1 MHFATVLTLR
11 GTNKLVG
18 YKAQCMSAELP
29 VLEISG
35 YSPSYNTPSGPLRA
49 LKNVN
54 LSVARGQTHGLV
66 GESGSGK
73 SSLAWAILRYLPD
86 NAIENDGKLLLSGE
100 SLRDRTPSQIIEV
113 RGQRISMVF
122 QDPSTSLNP
131 AMRLGEQLSEVMIRH
146 RGLTPREATE
156 ASEQALERTGITKP
170 KEMLERYPHQASGG
184 EKQRVVI
191 ATAFA
196 CNPELIIFDEPTT
209 ALDIITAQQ
218 ILDLFNQ
225 LQDETSISAL
235 YISHDLGLVSRV
247 ADTVSVLK
255 AGEVV
260 ESGLRTDIFMSP
272 RDDYTKKL
280 LSAVPDPKHWLGVNA
295 PAPELPILMSAENI
309 TVEYGRQSVIGRLFA
324 PKPTHIGAHEVCLNV
339 RKGELV
345 GIVGESGS
353 GKSTM
358 AKVLSGLQEFHGVI
372 QFGDTHFSKLDDI
385 DLPYRRAVQIVFQH
399 PDASLNPRQRIGEIL
414 SRPLKLYDL
423 TPKEQQTK
431 RIIELLEM
439 VSLPRDYI
447 NRFPH
452 QLSGGEKQRVA
463 IARAFAAKP
472 EVVICDEITSSLDVS
487 VQASIANLL
496 VALQDQTGTAC
507 LFITHDLNLV
517 RQLAHRICV
526 MQHGELI
533 DTFRPCDAEKPNRN
547 PYTRALLEAVPPP
560 AGQSNMEPI
569 T

>member
-1 MHFATVLTLR
+1 
-11 GTNKLVG
+11 
-18 YKAQCMSAELP
+18 MSTESP

-35 YSPSYNTPSGPLRA
+35 YSLTYNTPSGPLRA

-100 SLRDRTPSQIIEV
+100 SIRDRTPSQIIEV

-324 PKPTHIGAHEVCLNV
+324 PKPTHIGAHEVSLTV
-339 RKGELV
+339 RKGELD

-353 GKSTM
+353 GKATM

-372 QFGDTHFSKLDDI
+372 QFGDSHFSKLDDI

-414 SRPLKLYDL
+414 SRPLKLYNI

-526 MQHGELI
+526 MQHGKLI
-533 DTFRPCDAEKPNRN
+533 DTFQPCDAEKPNRN

-560 AGQSNMEPI
+560 AGQFNMEPI

>member
-1 MHFATVLTLR
+1 M
-11 GTNKLVG
+11 VG
-18 YKAQCMSAELP
+18 YKAQCMSTESP

-35 YSPSYNTPSGPLRA
+35 YSLTYNTPSGPLRA

-100 SLRDRTPSQIIEV
+100 SIRDRTPSQIIEV

-324 PKPTHIGAHEVCLNV
+324 PKPTHIGAHEVSLTV

-372 QFGDTHFSKLDDI
+372 QFGDSHFSKLDDI

-414 SRPLKLYDL
+414 SRPLKLYNI

-487 VQASIANLL
+487 VQASIVNLL

-526 MQHGELI
+526 MQHGKLI
-533 DTFRPCDAEKPNRN
+533 DTFQPCDAEKPNRN

-560 AGQSNMEPI
+560 AGQFNMEPI